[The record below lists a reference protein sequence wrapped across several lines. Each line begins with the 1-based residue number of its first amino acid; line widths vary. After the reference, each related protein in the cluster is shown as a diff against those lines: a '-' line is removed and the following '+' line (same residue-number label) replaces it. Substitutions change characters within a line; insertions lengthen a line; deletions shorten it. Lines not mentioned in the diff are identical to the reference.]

1 VLTLSHNLNNGWIRV
16 EYRLAGSGDQY
27 TVVPSGGKI
36 PVTESGDYEIHV
48 VNVLD
53 NGNGSNAAETYT
65 LTMNIDYSG
74 VNLDGSTANGSYT
87 IQTADGH
94 SDSANVSVSYQS
106 GNHLVGT
113 NDSEILMAGSGNDT
127 LNGGKGND
135 VLVGGKGDDT
145 LIGGEG
151 DDIFLWLKGDQG
163 TTAAPAKDVIND
175 FGKGGS
181 DVNGN
186 DVLDL
191 HDLLQGEE
199 KSSDLSQ
206 FLNFSK
212 SGADTVLK
220 VSTDG
225 NLGATGSNY
234 DQLITFKGVDLTAGH
249 SLTTTADQN
258 ALIKELIDQGKLKI
272 DHS

>member
-1 VLTLSHNLNNGWIRV
+1 MTGDFSNGQFTAQEDGSYQIYLRNTTNSAKDYLLTL
-16 EYRLAGSGDQY
+16 
-27 TVVPSGGKI
+27 K
-36 PVTESGDYEIHV
+36 
-48 VNVLD
+48 
-53 NGNGSNAAETYT
+53 
-65 LTMNIDYSG
+65 IDYSG
-74 VNLDGSTANGSYT
+74 AIAHDSYTLQDSTSTDQADINLSYQAGSTLTGT
-87 IQTADGH
+87 DADNTLL
-94 SDSANVSVSYQS
+94 A
-106 GNHLVGT
+106 GN
-113 NDSEILMAGSGNDT
+113 GNDT
-127 LNGGKGND
+127 LSGGKGND

-225 NLGATGSNY
+225 NLGTSGSNY

-249 SLTTTADQN
+249 ALTTTADQN

-272 DHS
+272 DHT